1 MSRSPAWCALFALA
15 ISASA
20 YAVDVDQERLSRSLA
35 QLEADARLAPFAGNE
50 IAAARAALARLAE
63 DGRGRKRAHALY
75 VAERRV
81 DIAWAAAQ
89 LADLDETERGLQRE
103 HDRLLL
109 AAARH
114 EAEQAR
120 RELERQRLLA
130 QIRAEEAERAA
141 LDAEAARVQGEQST
155 AAALEQ
161 AEQSRRVA
169 DAQAQ
174 EAALARR
181 EAELA
186 GAAADA
192 LRVRLANQRATR
204 GADGMQMTI
213 DDAAFGS
220 GRSTLKPEARESLG
234 GIVEFVNREP
244 AKRIRIEGHTDS
256 SGSANANLAL
266 SQKRAEAV
274 RDALVERGVEPARIL
289 VIGVG
294 AERPQASNDTAE
306 GRSRNRRVDV
316 ILEEKQ

>member
-1 MSRSPAWCALFALA
+1 
-15 ISASA
+15 
-20 YAVDVDQERLSRSLA
+20 
-35 QLEADARLAPFAGNE
+35 
-50 IAAARAALARLAE
+50 
-63 DGRGRKRAHALY
+63 
-75 VAERRV
+75 
-81 DIAWAAAQ
+81 
-89 LADLDETERGLQRE
+89 
-103 HDRLLL
+103 
-109 AAARH
+109 
-114 EAEQAR
+114 
-120 RELERQRLLA
+120 
-130 QIRAEEAERAA
+130 
-141 LDAEAARVQGEQST
+141 T

-204 GADGMQMTI
+204 GADGMQMTV

-220 GRSTLKPEARESLG
+220 GRSTLKPEALDSFG
-234 GIVEFVNREP
+234 NIVEFVNREP
-244 AKRIRIEGHTDS
+244 AKRIRIEGHTDA

-266 SQKRAEAV
+266 SQRRAEAV
-274 RDALVERGVEPARIL
+274 RDALVARGVDGSRIV

-294 AERPQASNDTAE
+294 SERPLAPNDSPE

-316 ILEEKQ
+316 VIEENQ